1 MPIMVILA
9 ALLAACGS
17 VSSGTPDSASTRAD
31 LEGSWHLVSGRDT
44 EGRLPR
50 FAGRQITLVVDSRGA
65 GGLSACNHYGVTL
78 TVDDDKVD
86 FTGAYGTEMACEPE
100 VMTLEQRYLAALDAV
115 ERAER
120 AGGELTLSG
129 PGATLRF
136 ELDEPV
142 RDSALVGTT
151 WLLESLVQGDG
162 VSSTLPG
169 GELRFHENGSFTG
182 TSGCRPVRGRYELV
196 DDTVTVGEF
205 AADPAEA
212 GACPPQE
219 EAQHSHVCDVLDD
232 GFRAEIEGDRLTL
245 TSKQGLGLQFRAG

>member
-1 MPIMVILA
+1 MPMVIVA

-31 LEGSWHLVSGRDT
+31 LEGSWHLVSGRDA

-50 FAGRQITLVVDSRGA
+50 VPDRGITLVVDSKGA
-65 GGLSACNHYGVTL
+65 GGSSACNHYGATL

-86 FTGAYGTEMACEPE
+86 FTDTYGTEMACEPE
-100 VMTLEQRYLAALDAV
+100 VMTLEQRYLAALDVV
-115 ERAER
+115 EHAER

-129 PGATLRF
+129 PGTTLRF

-151 WLLESLVQGDG
+151 WLLESLVEGEA

-169 GELRFHENGSFTG
+169 GELRFDEAGAFTG

-196 DDTVTVGEF
+196 DDTVTVSDF
-205 AADPAEA
+205 AADPDEA

-219 EAQHSHVCDVLDD
+219 EAQHSHVRDVLDD
-232 GFRAEIEGDRLTL
+232 GFRVEIEGDRLTL
-245 TSKQGLGLQFRAG
+245 TTTLGLGLQFRAR